1 MRLLILGIGSPF
13 GQDSLGWQAI
23 DGLIERGLEQRL
35 TPHEVLLEKADRPG
49 ALLLDYM
56 RGMDVAILID
66 ALVGGVDPGRVHPL
80 TVEEIAQ
87 GDLAL
92 SGHDL
97 GVAEALALGDALGD
111 LPEQVLVLGVE
122 VEAPEDCAPGG
133 PSPRIGSQILGE
145 LANQILVTVPTI
157 CAPQPAP
164 G

>member
-1 MRLLILGIGSPF
+1 VRLLILGIGSPF

-23 DGLIERGLEQRL
+23 DGLIARGLEQRL
-35 TPHEVLLEKADRPG
+35 APHEVLLEKADRPG

-80 TVEEIAQ
+80 TVGEIAQ

-122 VEAPEDCAPGG
+122 VMAPEDCATGS
-133 PSPRIGSQILGE
+133 PSARVGDRTLNELVNKILE
-145 LANQILVTVPTI
+145 VVPAI
-157 CAPQPAP
+157 CAPPPAP